1 MSQKL
6 TLLKR
11 FNINAFRVVCHFF
24 VIVLYMI
31 YKEHQV
37 FTIYHFCKIESNV
50 ITSVLSVVSQR
61 DYSISPIW
69 VGMSEICNVII
80 RKIYSKPRR
89 TWCFWHFNH
98 FACHDRYN
106 KTLRFEIILHHSTP
120 STFWG
125 FGVLTPSIYMI
136 DITTQFCTI
145 CSLSNIAKVENSN
158 IAKYAV
164 SWF

>member
-6 TLLKR
+6 TPLKR

-50 ITSVLSVVSQR
+50 ITSVLSVVFR
-61 DYSISPIW
+61 WEFSIFPIW

-106 KTLRFEIILHHSTP
+106 KTLRFKINLIPIKPKFFLMLWHTHPNALHDR
-120 STFWG
+120 
-125 FGVLTPSIYMI
+125 I
-136 DITTQFCTI
+136 
-145 CSLSNIAKVENSN
+145 
-158 IAKYAV
+158 
-164 SWF
+164 